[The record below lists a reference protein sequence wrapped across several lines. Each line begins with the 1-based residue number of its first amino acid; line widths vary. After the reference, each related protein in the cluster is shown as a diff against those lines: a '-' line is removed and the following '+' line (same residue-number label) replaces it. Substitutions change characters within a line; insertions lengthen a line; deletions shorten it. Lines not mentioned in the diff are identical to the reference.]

1 MQIQEIA
8 YLQFGKKLMIS
19 VIIPVRNRLKLFKN
33 TIESIKSYAMDITDK
48 FEIIILDC
56 DSSDGIEDYVIS
68 LKELFDISYVKYDY
82 KGMHGF
88 MNPAYAIN
96 LGFRIAKYDSVVNT
110 WAEIKHI
117 SPVIKQL
124 LSYVGQNILGKVTEI
139 DYKDPERKR
148 IRLLMGTQEPNRYS
162 QPGMYFIGMFN
173 KSDFFRIGGI
183 DEKFMQSIGYE
194 DKDFG
199 ERFKLNFKFKVIDE
213 IEGFHQE
220 HDRGYQRRKLLD
232 KNADLLTLNRM
243 NGVTIVNK
251 NIIPGDTKYIV
262 RRV

>member
-1 MQIQEIA
+1 
-8 YLQFGKKLMIS
+8 MIS
-19 VIIPVRNRLKLFKN
+19 VIIPIKNRVSLLKN
-33 TIESIKSYAMDITDK
+33 TVESIKSYAMDITDK

-56 DSSDGIEDYVIS
+56 DSSDGIEEYVIN

-82 KGMHGF
+82 KGMRGF
-88 MNPAYAIN
+88 MCPAYAIN
-96 LGFRIAKYDSVVNT
+96 LGFRLAKYDSVVNT
-110 WAEIKHI
+110 WAEIKHV

-124 LSYVGQNILGKVTEI
+124 LNYTGQTILGKVTELSTR
-139 DYKDPERKR
+139 DPNRKE
-148 IRLLMGTQEPNRYS
+148 IRLLMGTKEPNRCKE
-162 QPGMYFIGMFN
+162 PGMYFIGMYN
-173 KSDFFRIGGI
+173 KVDFFSVGGI
-183 DEKFMQSIGYE
+183 DENFMNGIGYE
-194 DKDFG
+194 DRDFG
-199 ERFKLNFKFKVIDE
+199 NRLNRAGIPYKIIDE

-220 HDRGYQRRKLLD
+220 HDRGYQHRKLLD